1 MVDAILKKAV
11 ENGES
16 LDRYTDLLGRL
27 SELIE
32 AERQVE
38 LQERSWKDD
47 GTETRYVQ
55 GDKPKKPED
64 LNDLIEIL
72 EEAIKEKEE
81 EKAYFQQLGEW
92 EAFDGAWVDEQGNRI
107 G

>member
-11 ENGES
+11 ENGEI
-16 LDRYTDLLGRL
+16 LDKYTDLLGRL
-27 SELIE
+27 SELTE

-55 GDKPKKPED
+55 RDKQKKPED

-81 EKAYFQQLGEW
+81 EKARRSYTSGQDEELWFSRGGE
-92 EAFDGAWVDEQGNRI
+92 EE
-107 G
+107 